1 MWLPVKIL
9 PHLENLRLVVRI
21 MLERGHHMFN
31 KSTYVTNFGFDF
43 QTNAVIDL
51 MFDRFEDM
59 KAIKHEGNYEDIDNG
74 RMV

>member
-1 MWLPVKIL
+1 M
-9 PHLENLRLVVRI
+9 LVRWN
-21 MLERGHHMFN
+21 HTFN
-31 KSTYVTNFGFDF
+31 KSTYVINFGLDF
-43 QTNAVIDL
+43 QTNSVIEL